1 MRVIPDI
8 NMEAALDGMITY
20 FGEPS
25 QADKLAEELFEL
37 SIACGKLGQTVLKFK
52 YQHLEAPT
60 HEVITQKTVD
70 NLAGESADVLLMID
84 QMERI
89 VDGHANS
96 RFRFGD
102 MIDRAYRRKLERTA
116 DMVGVNLYAEVS
128 Q

>member
-1 MRVIPDI
+1 
-8 NMEAALDGMITY
+8 MEAALDGMITY